1 MSLITEYRAT
11 EAAIIELK
19 QRLDALGNNPG
30 LLIEMEFEEKL
41 RALMGVYS
49 KNLRDIIAILEPQR
63 RLVTTQVLPPRKERA
78 LKIYR
83 HPQSGEVVQTKG
95 SNHRVLKAWKQQYGA
110 PTVDSWLAQ

>member
-1 MSLITEYRAT
+1 MSLINEYRAT
-11 EAAIIELK
+11 EATIIELQ

-30 LLIEMEFEEKL
+30 LLTEMEFEEKL

-49 KNLRDIIAILEPQR
+49 KSLRDIIAILDPQR
-63 RLVTTQVLPPRKERA
+63 RLVTTQVLPLRKERT

-95 SNHRVLKAWKQQYGA
+95 GNHRVLKAWKQQYGA
-110 PTVDSWLAQ
+110 QTVDSWLAQ